1 MKISNIFL
9 RNFLIIKKSNIELSS
24 GLTTVTGETG
34 SGKSLFVSAMKA
46 LRGER
51 ITKSLL
57 GKWGKSGEIC
67 AEITLE
73 AGDNEI
79 RNLLAGNDIEPE
91 NDKILARRVFGDKNS
106 VYLNDVPVS
115 SAFIASLLGEMIEI
129 GSQFENRELFK
140 KDYRMKILDLKAET
154 SEILNEYKDLYHE
167 ILTLR
172 RTIDELK
179 SKDDIGKR
187 DYLEFQINEIE
198 KLETYGNE
206 ESELLSKV
214 KFIENRAKIVK
225 YSSDFADSLSSALD
239 FLNSADSAASDLAG
253 LDEIGDIP
261 GRISAAVIELDDIAK
276 TSSALFSKYDEPLDN
291 IDEIQ
296 SRFDKLSSLFIKHG
310 VSTSAGLMQ
319 KLDSLNEELFEMN
332 KIPHKIAESEKEL
345 AVLTKKASALAE
357 KLHGKR
363 QKALKPLEESIL
375 KYLIKF
381 GMKGVRFSISLN
393 KLDELGENGFDEAQ
407 FEINTIG
414 TDKMFDI
421 TSLSGGELSRLLLS
435 VKLIDDEEG
444 KVILFDEIDSSIG
457 GETARSAALEMK
469 KNSTK
474 NQIIVITHFP
484 QTASLADRHIV
495 VRKSVGEGDVETEIS
510 ILDKA
515 GRVKELARMMGNSES
530 ADFLAAAEK
539 MVEENLGK

>member
-1 MKISNIFL
+1 MKILNIFL

-34 SGKSLFVSAMKA
+34 SGKSLFVSALKA

-51 ITKSLL
+51 LAKTML

-73 AGDNEI
+73 SGDDEI
-79 RNLLAGNDIEPE
+79 RKILAGNNIEPE
-91 NDKILARRVFGDKNS
+91 NDRILARRVFGEKNG

-115 SAFIASLLGEMIEI
+115 SAFIASLLGDMIEI

-140 KDYRMKILDLKAET
+140 KDYRMKIVDLKAGT
-154 SEILNEYKDLYHE
+154 NAVLSDYKELYHK
-167 ILTLR
+167 IQALR
-172 RTIDELK
+172 KTIEDLR

-187 DYLEFQINEIE
+187 DYLEYQISEIE
-198 KLETYGNE
+198 KLETYENE

-225 YSSDFADSLSSALD
+225 YSSDFVDSLSSTLD
-239 FLNSADSAASDLAG
+239 SLNSADSAAADLAE
-253 LDEIGDIP
+253 LDDIGDIP

-276 TSSALFSKYDEPLDN
+276 TASSLFSKYDEPIDN

-296 SRFDKLSSLFIKHG
+296 SRFDRLSSLFIKHG
-310 VSTSAGLMQ
+310 VSTSAGLLK

-345 AVLTKKASALAE
+345 ATLIKKASSLAE
-357 KLHGKR
+357 KLHDKR
-363 QKALKPLEESIL
+363 QKAVKPLEESIL
-375 KYLIKF
+375 KYLLKF
-381 GMKGVRFSISLN
+381 GMKGVRFSILLN
-393 KLDELGENGFDEAQ
+393 KLEELGENGFDEAV

-414 TDKMFDI
+414 TEKMADI

-457 GETARSAALEMK
+457 GETARGAALEMK
-469 KNSTK
+469 KNSSK

-495 VRKSVGEGDVETEIS
+495 VEKSVGAGEVETEIS
-510 ILDKA
+510 ILDKK
-515 GRVKELARMMGNSES
+515 GRIKELARMMGNSES
-530 ADFLAAAEK
+530 PDFLAAAEK
-539 MVEENLGK
+539 MIAEDR

>member
-1 MKISNIFL
+1 MKITNIFL

-51 ITKSLL
+51 LSKTLL

-73 AGDNEI
+73 AGDDEI

-91 NDKILARRVFGDKNS
+91 NDKILVRRVFGDKNS

-115 SAFIASLLGEMIEI
+115 SAFLASLLGEMIEI

-140 KDYRMKILDLKAET
+140 KDYRMKIVDLKAEDAAV
-154 SEILNEYKDLYHE
+154 LAEYKE
-167 ILTLR
+167 IFHKIQSFR
-172 RTIDELK
+172 KTIEELK
-179 SKDDIGKR
+179 AKDDISKR
-187 DYLEFQINEIE
+187 DYFEYQINEIE
-198 KLETYGNE
+198 KIETYENE
-206 ESELLSKV
+206 EAELLSKI
-214 KFIENRAKIVK
+214 KFAENRVKIVK
-225 YSSDFADSLSSALD
+225 YSSELINSLNSSID
-239 FLNSADSAASDLAG
+239 FLNSADSAATDLAE
-253 LDEIGDIP
+253 LDDIGDIP
-261 GRISAAVIELDDIAK
+261 SRVSATVIELDDIAK
-276 TSSALFSKYDEPLDN
+276 TSSALFSKYDEPVDN
-291 IDEIQ
+291 IEEIQ
-296 SRFDKLSSLFIKHG
+296 TKFDKLSSLFMKHG
-310 VSTSAGLMQ
+310 VSNSADLLK

-332 KIPHKIAESEKEL
+332 KIPRKTEEAEKEL
-345 AVLTKKASALAE
+345 SAMLKKGEKLAE
-357 KLHGKR
+357 DLRKKR
-363 QKALKPLEESIL
+363 LKAIKPLEENIL
-375 KYLIKF
+375 KYLLKF
-381 GMKGVRFSISLN
+381 GMKGVRFSILLN
-393 KLDELGENGFDEAQ
+393 KLDELGENGFDEAL

-414 TDKMFDI
+414 TEKMADI

-469 KNSTK
+469 KNSQK
-474 NQIIVITHFP
+474 NQIVVITHFP
-484 QTASLADRHIV
+484 QTASLANTHIV
-495 VRKSVGEGDVETEIS
+495 VKKSVGEGEVETEIS

-515 GRVKELARMMGNSES
+515 GRIKELARMMGNSES
-530 ADFLAAAEK
+530 ADFLTAAEK
-539 MVEENLGK
+539 MIAER